1 VTGTSMTGSS
11 TTDRVGAIDGTTF
24 RAILGRF
31 TTGVVV
37 VCATVDDR
45 PVGMSVNSFTSV
57 SLAPPL
63 VAFCAAHTSA
73 TWAELQQ
80 ADAFAVSILAGHQQE
95 TCSQLARKGIDR
107 FAGVDIER
115 APSGAPVIAGSLA
128 WLDCTMAARHE
139 AGDHDIVGEVH
150 DLHLASEADPLVF
163 FGSRFVAVQR

>member
-1 VTGTSMTGSS
+1 VTGTSMTA
-11 TTDRVGAIDGTTF
+11 RVGAIDGTTF

-80 ADAFAVSILAGHQQE
+80 ADAFA
-95 TCSQLARKGIDR
+95 
-107 FAGVDIER
+107 GVDIER

-139 AGDHDIVGEVH
+139 AGDHDIVVGEVH